1 LLFWCTSTKREHRK
15 ALMRGGRFTTC
26 ILSLLNRGVGLRL
39 SMLQNRHQEAG
50 NFPVKI
56 VG

>member
-1 LLFWCTSTKREHRK
+1 
-15 ALMRGGRFTTC
+15 MRGGRFATR

-39 SMLQNRHQEAG
+39 SMLQNRHPEAG
-50 NFPVKI
+50 NFPAKI